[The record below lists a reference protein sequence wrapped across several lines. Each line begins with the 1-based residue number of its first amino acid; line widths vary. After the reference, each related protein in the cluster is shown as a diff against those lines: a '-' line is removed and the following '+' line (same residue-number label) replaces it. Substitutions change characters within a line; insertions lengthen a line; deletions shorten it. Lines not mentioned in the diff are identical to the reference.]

1 MLNRIGSRI
10 EPWGAPLV
18 TSHQP
23 DSLRCFEPSHSAG
36 SSPKVVWTSLSHS
49 WTVCPD
55 IDTGK
60 YDKFVL
66 SHRNPILVPQF
77 TQPQAEEAGRPWTFH
92 QWYSLALRSEL
103 ITRATSTQNKA
114 SVYSWD
120 SYCKELGRLRAGWLV
135 GNFWDIWPL
144 VSIVASLLATF
155 QRYLSS
161 WFKSRHNLSLS
172 SN

>member
-23 DSLRCFEPSHSAG
+23 DSLRCFEPCHSAG

-92 QWYSLALRSEL
+92 QWYFLALRSEL
-103 ITRATSTQNKA
+103 ITRATFTQNKA
-114 SVYSWD
+114 FVYSWD

-144 VSIVASLLATF
+144 FSIVASLLTTF
-155 QRYLSS
+155 QWYLSS

-172 SN
+172 SK